1 MPFLFDLAT
10 DQWLF
15 AILSAACVGISKSGF
30 GAMAIPGILLM
41 TQVMP
46 ARESTGIILPMLIL
60 ADIFAVQAFRKF
72 TVWGLLLKFLPA
84 AVVGVVLGWWLMP
97 RIPVAFFTPLIGW
110 IILGLLLLTILQKT
124 SSKLQDIAA
133 GHPAIA
139 WPLGLLAGISTML
152 ANAAGPA
159 MTVYLLAARLPKYE
173 FVGTAAW
180 FFFFINLIK
189 LPFSISLGLITPNTL
204 LFNLVLAPAVLVG
217 LFSGKFLLGKI
228 NQTHFEWLLIAL
240 SLLGALRLIWV

>member
-1 MPFLFDLAT
+1 MPVLFDLAT
-10 DQWLF
+10 EQWLF
-15 AILSAACVGISKSGF
+15 AILSAGCVGISKTGF
-30 GAMAIPGILLM
+30 GAMAIPAILLM
-41 TQVMP
+41 THVMP

-60 ADIFAVQAFRKF
+60 ADIFAVRAFRKF
-72 TVWGLLLKFLPA
+72 TVWGLLLKILPA

-97 RIPVAFFTPLIGW
+97 RIPVGFFNPVIGW
-110 IILGLLLLTILQKT
+110 IILGLLLLTVIQKT
-124 SSKLQDIAA
+124 SSKLQDVAA

-189 LPFSISLGLITPNTL
+189 VPFSKSLGLITPNTL
-204 LFNLVLAPAVLVG
+204 LFNLVLAPAVLIG
-217 LFSGKFLLGKI
+217 LLSGKFLLGKI
-228 NQTHFEWLLIAL
+228 NQTQFEWLLIAL
-240 SLLGALRLIWV
+240 SFLGALRLIWV

>member
-10 DQWLF
+10 EQWLF

-72 TVWGLLLKFLPA
+72 TVWALLLKILPA
-84 AVVGVVLGWWLMP
+84 AVFGVVLGWWLMP
-97 RIPVAFFTPLIGW
+97 RIPVGFFNPVIGW
-110 IILGLLLLTILQKT
+110 IVLGLLLLTILQKT

-139 WPLGLLAGISTML
+139 WPLGLLAGVSTML

-189 LPFSISLGLITPNTL
+189 VPFSISLGLITPNTL
-204 LFNLVLAPAVLVG
+204 FFNLVLAPAVLVG

-228 NQTHFEWLLIAL
+228 NQTQFEWLLIAL
-240 SLLGALRLIWV
+240 SLLGALKLIWV